1 MSFLN
6 SFKINANKITE
17 EKTSIETVVSLFF
30 YFLLALS
37 YYIKKN
43 FKNNYFLALVAVSF
57 VVYRYFSGKTRRSD
71 SIDGMEVPKIQD
83 NYDLNLD

>member
-1 MSFLN
+1 MSFFN
-6 SFKINANKITE
+6 NFKINSNKITE
-17 EKTSIETVVSLFF
+17 EKTNFETVISLFF

-43 FKNNYFLALVAVSF
+43 FKNNYFIALILTSF
-57 VVYRYFSGKTRRSD
+57 IVYKYFSGRSEK
-71 SIDGMEVPKIQD
+71 IDGMDVPKIQD

>member
-6 SFKINANKITE
+6 NFKLNSSKITE
-17 EKTSIETVVSLFF
+17 EKTNIETVVSLFF

-43 FKNNYFLALVAVSF
+43 FKNNYFIALVIVS
-57 VVYRYFSGKTRRSD
+57 YLLYWYLSKRSE
-71 SIDGMEVPKIQD
+71 SIDGMEVPAIGE
-83 NYDLNLD
+83 NYDLSLD

>member
-1 MSFLN
+1 MSFFN
-6 SFKINANKITE
+6 NFKINSNKITE
-17 EKTSIETVVSLFF
+17 EKTNLETVISLFF

-43 FKNNYFLALVAVSF
+43 FKNNYFIALILTSF
-57 VVYRYFSGKTRRSD
+57 IVYKYFSGRGEK
-71 SIDGMEVPKIQD
+71 IDGMDVPKIQD

>member
-6 SFKINANKITE
+6 NFKLNSSKITE
-17 EKTSIETVVSLFF
+17 EKTNIETVVSLFF

-43 FKNNYFLALVAVSF
+43 FKNNYFIALVIVS
-57 VVYRYFSGKTRRSD
+57 YLLYWYLSKRSE
-71 SIDGMEVPKIQD
+71 SIDGMEVQAIGE
-83 NYDLNLD
+83 NYDLSLD

>member
-6 SFKINANKITE
+6 NFKINSNKITE
-17 EKTSIETVVSLFF
+17 EKTNIETVISLFF

-43 FKNNYFLALVAVSF
+43 FKNNYFIALVVVSF
-57 VVYRYFSGKTRRSD
+57 ILYRYFTGRKD
-71 SIDGMEVPKIQD
+71 SIDGMDVPQLQD

>member
-1 MSFLN
+1 MSFLSN
-6 SFKINANKITE
+6 FKIKANKITE
-17 EKTSIETVVSLFF
+17 EKTNIETVVSLFF
-30 YFLLALS
+30 YFLIALS

-57 VVYRYFSGKTRRSD
+57 VIYRYFSGRSSGSD
-71 SIDGMEVPKIQD
+71 RIDGMEVPKIQD